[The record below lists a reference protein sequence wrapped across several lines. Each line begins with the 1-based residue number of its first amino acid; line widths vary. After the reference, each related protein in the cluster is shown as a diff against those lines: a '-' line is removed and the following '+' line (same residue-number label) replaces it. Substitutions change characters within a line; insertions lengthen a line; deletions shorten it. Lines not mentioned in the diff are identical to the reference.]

1 MGKRKD
7 LNEFDKVQIVM
18 ARRLDQSIS
27 KTAALVGCSR
37 SAVVSIYQKWSKKGT
52 VANPRQGHGR
62 PRLIDAHGE
71 RRLARVIRSNGQA
84 TVVQIAEEVNAGS
97 DRQHLYGPQL
107 GAHLTGL
114 NMNLYHGRV
123 SQGPAGLSLTNSSL
137 IYLYGGE
144 MGGVIP
150 ALGLAS
156 ARQEPPQKP
165 PYSYIALIA
174 MAIKS
179 APGKRATLSGIY
191 QFIMDRFPFYHDN
204 KQGWQNSIRHNLS
217 LNDCFIKVPREKGRP
232 GKGSYWTLD
241 PKCLDMF
248 ENGNYR
254 RRKRKSKMQEPSEA
268 KTSHKRIRGPTPL
281 VPGTTKLCAGTPD
294 VKDGTLT
301 SEKPLAEMII
311 QHKDQERPPR
321 GHLSYSPPS
330 SLKHCGGA
338 NPTSARPRSLAAD
351 QSAPTPKPK
360 HQSDL
365 LSPQVREMHIGNST
379 SADSTAG
386 TPTLGSAKLREAL
399 PKGDTKDLTDSKKSS
414 DKSKE
419 FSIDSIL
426 AKKPWQPFGSS
437 LNQRILSAPTLSS
450 LGLVTLTG
458 T

>member
-1 MGKRKD
+1 
-7 LNEFDKVQIVM
+7 
-18 ARRLDQSIS
+18 
-27 KTAALVGCSR
+27 
-37 SAVVSIYQKWSKKGT
+37 
-52 VANPRQGHGR
+52 
-62 PRLIDAHGE
+62 
-71 RRLARVIRSNGQA
+71 
-84 TVVQIAEEVNAGS
+84 
-97 DRQHLYGPQL
+97 
-107 GAHLTGL
+107 
-114 NMNLYHGRV
+114 MNLYHGRV

-144 MGGVIP
+144 VGGVIP

-254 RRKRKSKMQEPSEA
+254 RRKRKSKMQESSEA
-268 KTSHKRIRGPTPL
+268 KPSHKRNRGPTPL
-281 VPGTTKLCAGTPD
+281 VPGTTKLCAGTPAL
-294 VKDGTLT
+294 KDGTMT

-311 QHKDQERPPR
+311 QHKDQELPPR

-330 SLKHCGGA
+330 SLKHCRGA
-338 NPTSARPRSLAAD
+338 NPASARPRSVTAD
-351 QSAPTPKPK
+351 QSAPPPKPK
-360 HQSDL
+360 HQSEL
-365 LSPQVREMHIGNST
+365 LSPQVREMHTGNST

-386 TPTLGSAKLREAL
+386 TPTLGWAKLRDAL
-399 PKGDTKDLTDSKKSS
+399 PKGDSKDLTDSKKTS

-426 AKKPWQPFGSS
+426 AKKVNRLQRRCSCGGSESACLETRQRALASALLPAAHAPHLYPRAYPLCSYMS
-437 LNQRILSAPTLSS
+437 LAWPETL
-450 LGLVTLTG
+450 LQYCEKRGEKFV
-458 T
+458 